1 MAGGAVARKRLRNKA
16 RRWTRRHYEPPR
28 VVSPKMDV
36 VRVSDHGMIKAPDWV
51 PVVKANP
58 PVLKFLKAKLPP
70 KLEFPEDQLR
80 NKFFEVYPETRQA
93 PVNPRALSMPNR
105 HISDKFV
112 HNQMLLLKK
121 GVSVEKSFEM
131 VSTQMAEELR
141 GSSAGTDIYAS
152 LLNPRIKDYY
162 TRVFMASWADS
173 SRDKFLYKRITGDAP
188 RGLEITLEDVLR
200 PSFAADYAEQGDS
213 VDSEGGKDQNESTP
227 DNSLGKESKG
237 VNKEI

>member
-1 MAGGAVARKRLRNKA
+1 MVNFVCLNF
-16 RRWTRRHYEPPR
+16 PR
-28 VVSPKMDV
+28 VS
-36 VRVSDHGMIKAPDWV
+36 
-51 PVVKANP
+51 VVKMNP
-58 PVLKFLKAKLPP
+58 PVLKFIKERMPG
-70 KLEFPEDQLR
+70 KLEYPEDQLR

-93 PVNPRALSMPNR
+93 PINPRALSMPNR

-121 GVSVEKSFEM
+121 GISVEKSFEM
-131 VSTQMAEELR
+131 VSTQMANELR

-200 PSFAADYAEQGDS
+200 PSFATDYAEEGDT
-213 VDSEGGKDQNESTP
+213 VDSEEGRDQNESTS
-227 DNSLGKESKG
+227 DSSMGKKPVDG
-237 VNKEI
+237 D